1 MVRARLR
8 SRLKFRSMFK
18 LMFRFMLGLRLILR
32 FSLTLVEVG
41 GGHIVSANFWKA
53 HCAKILIYNIL
64 FFGVTFIFYMWTT

>member
-32 FSLTLVEVG
+32 FSLTQVEVG
-41 GGHIVSANFWKA
+41 GEVVTL
-53 HCAKILIYNIL
+53 CPPT
-64 FFGVTFIFYMWTT
+64 FGRLTAPKY